1 MFFNGHNHT
10 MYSNLRL
17 IDCINKPKDLIDR
30 AIKLGLSGI
39 AITDHEA
46 LCCHIEVNQYAKQLR
61 ETNPNFTIA
70 LGNEIYLTETRDS
83 KQDYYHFI
91 LIAKDAEGHRALREL
106 SSIAWMNSYTDRR
119 MERTPILKSEVAE
132 VMKWAKGHLIATT
145 ACIGG
150 EASKLLLTQRIYKQS
165 NFDDTEINNK
175 LHQFINWCI
184 NTFGQD
190 DFYIECAP
198 GLSEEQIYVNKQ
210 LYLLARSY
218 GLKMVPATDSHY
230 LSKDLRFA
238 HKAYLN
244 SKDGDREVDTFY
256 EYCYLMDEQ
265 EAREK
270 LNESFENLR
279 LTQDPENWD
288 IVNWLFE
295 NTEIE
300 RQSIQFYDLTK
311 PQQIPTVDVK
321 NYNKRDFSQESQNR
335 WPILESLWNSDN
347 IQERAWINDVW
358 IGLREKLGADVDFI
372 NDEKVITYIDRLE
385 IEADVIKYIG
395 ERLGTCL
402 FAYFNTFK
410 HYIDLFWECGSI
422 VGPGRGS
429 STGFLS
435 NYLLGITQLDPIK
448 WNLPWWRFLNKER
461 AELPDI
467 DIDLAPSKR
476 PLIFE
481 KIREERGQLGL
492 LQVATFGTEGTK
504 SAIQTACRGYR
515 HLNEQGEEEYPD
527 GIDNDI
533 AQYISSLIPQER
545 GFLWSIADCVY
556 GNPSKNRRPVKTFIH
571 EVEQYEGLLDIIKNI
586 EGIVKNRSIHAS
598 GTILYDAEHIFD
610 TAAVMKATS
619 GDLITCYDLH
629 MAEAAGD
636 TKYDFLVT
644 EICDKMIQCL
654 ELLKENK
661 KIEDLSL
668 RELYNKYLHPEIIDT
683 TDTKLWDALAAG
695 TVLDVFQFNGGSGL
709 AIAKALKPRNP
720 LEMTAA
726 NAMMRLMNE
735 PGVESQ
741 QERYLR
747 IKKYG
752 INSFDKEMKNVG
764 LPQLMID
771 ALHEYCDTYY
781 GCVPIQEQMMQILMD
796 ERIAG
801 FSLKDANDA
810 RKIVAKKQM
819 NRIPELHDKFYKAI
833 SDVYVDNGKIADY
846 VWDIA
851 IRPQL
856 GYAFS
861 LNHSLPYSF
870 VGIQA
875 LVLAL
880 NWNSVYW
887 NTACLI
893 VNSGAVDADS
903 GGQTK
908 YDKIAKAIGD
918 IMGRGI
924 RVMPPNV
931 NRSGYGFEPDEE
943 ENVILYGLKALVDVG
958 EDVVASIIEKRPYE
972 SLEDFMWK
980 TKLNKKPMISLIK
993 SGALD
998 SFGERKKIMYQY
1010 LWMTCDKK
1018 KRITLQNMN
1027 GLIQRKLLPE
1037 QLNPQRAVFEFN
1049 RYLKDNCKH
1058 GDWFILDERAL
1069 NYINSNYSDI
1079 SLEAIAPYGMGLHTK
1094 IWDNVYQKEMDKVR
1108 DWMKNN
1114 QQEALYQLNK
1124 SIFMDAIEKYAQGNY
1139 SSWEM
1144 ETMCFYYHEHEL
1156 AHINKTRY
1164 GLIDYYDLPEEPVVE
1179 SYWKR
1184 NGRDIPLFQLARVY
1198 GTVIAKDKIRSNV
1211 ILLGPQGVFIV
1222 RCNKEFF
1229 AMFDKQISQRNLDG
1243 TKHVIE
1249 KSWFH
1254 RGSMLVFTGIRR
1266 GDEFV
1271 PKKYSNTPG
1280 HLIYKIDNI
1289 EKDGTLI
1296 IRSTRAQGIEEE
1308 DSE

>member
-17 IDCINKPKDLIDR
+17 IDCINKPKDLIDQ
-30 AIKLGLSGI
+30 AIQLGLSGI

-46 LCCHIEVNQYAKQLR
+46 LCCHIEVNQYAKKIK
-61 ETNPNFTIA
+61 ETNPDFTIA
-70 LGNEIYLTETRDS
+70 LGNEIYLTETREHN
-83 KQDYYHFI
+83 QEYYHFI
-91 LIAKDAEGHRALREL
+91 LIAKDALGHRALREL
-106 SSIAWMNSYTDRR
+106 SSKAWINSYIDRR
-119 MERTPILKSEVAE
+119 MERTPTLKSEVEE
-132 VMKWAKGHLIATT
+132 VMRNYKGHLIATT

-150 EASKLLLTQRIYKQS
+150 ELPKLILKRRILQQA
-165 NFDDTEINNK
+165 NLDDHDINQK
-175 LHQFINWCI
+175 IHQFIDWCI
-184 NTFGQD
+184 KVFGKD
-190 DFYIECAP
+190 DFYLECAP
-198 GLSEEQIYVNKQ
+198 GLSEEQLYVNKQ
-210 LYLLARSY
+210 LYFLARQY
-218 GLKMVPATDSHY
+218 ELLMVPATDSHY
-230 LSKDLRFA
+230 LRKDLRFA

-244 SKDGDREVDTFY
+244 SKEGEREVDKFY

-265 EAREK
+265 EVREK
-270 LNESFENLR
+270 LSTCFNDE
-279 LTQDPENWD
+279 
-288 IVNWLFE
+288 IIGWLLE
-295 NTEIE
+295 NTELERKSIE
-300 RQSIQFYDLTK
+300 FYDLTK
-311 PQQIPTVDVK
+311 AQQIPTVSVNPPEPSAWWNNNNSYADDF
-321 NYNKRDFSQESQNR
+321 NKGGCYE
-335 WPILESLWNSDN
+335 LLGSLFMSDEP
-347 IQERAWINDVW
+347 QERQWINDVW
-358 IGLREKLGADVDFI
+358 SALNEKIGFWGEHKNYVARI
-372 NDEKVITYIDRLE
+372 QT
-385 IEADVIKYIG
+385 EAEVIKYIG
-395 ERLGTCL
+395 ERLGNCL

-429 STGFLS
+429 ATGFLS
-435 NYLLGITQLDPIK
+435 NYLLGITQLDPMK
-448 WNLPWWRFLNKER
+448 WDLPWWRFLNKER
-461 AELPDI
+461 VELPDI
-467 DIDLAPSKR
+467 DIDLAPSVR
-476 PLIFE
+476 PKIFE

-515 HLNEQGEEEYPD
+515 HQNDEGEEEYPN

-533 AQYISSLIPQER
+533 AQYISSLVPQER
-545 GFLWSIADCVY
+545 GFLWSINDCIN
-556 GNPSKNRRPVKTFIH
+556 GNEEKGRKPVKTFIK
-571 EVEQYEGLLDIIKNI
+571 EVEQYPELLDIIKNI

-598 GTILYDAEHIFD
+598 GVILYDEEHIFD

-654 ELLKENK
+654 KLLKEHGK
-661 KIEDLSL
+661 VEDLSL

-683 TDTKLWDALAAG
+683 TDEKLWDALAAG
-695 TVLDVFQFNGGSGL
+695 TVLDVFQFNSGSGL
-709 AIAKALKPRNP
+709 AIAKSLKPRNP

-741 QERYLR
+741 QDRYLR
-747 IKKYG
+747 IKKSG
-752 INSFDKEMKNVG
+752 IASFDKEMKNIG
-764 LPQLMID
+764 LPQTMID

-796 ERIAG
+796 ERISG

-819 NRIPELHDKFYKAI
+819 NRIPELRDKFYKSI

-851 IRPQL
+851 VRPQL

-875 LVLAL
+875 LILAL
-880 NWNSVYW
+880 NWNSIYW

-893 VNSGAVDADS
+893 VNSGSIDTDS

-918 IMGRGI
+918 IVDYGI
-924 RVMPPNV
+924 KVAPPDV
-931 NRSGYGFEPDEE
+931 NYSNYGFEPNED
-943 ENVILYGLKALVDVG
+943 NNTILYGLKALVDIG
-958 EDVVASIIEKRPYE
+958 EDVVATIIKCRPYN

-980 TKLNKKPMISLIK
+980 TGLKKKAMISLIK
-993 SGALD
+993 CGALD

-1037 QLNPQRAVFEFN
+1037 ELNKQRAVFEFN
-1049 RYLKDNCKH
+1049 RYLKDKCKD
-1058 GDWFILDERAL
+1058 GDWFVLDDRAL
-1069 NYINSNYSDI
+1069 NYINVNYPNITLTSID
-1079 SLEAIAPYGMGLHTK
+1079 GLRVHTK
-1094 IWDNVYQKEMDKVR
+1094 VWDNVYQKEMDKVR
-1108 DWMKNN
+1108 EWMKEN

-1124 SIFMDAIEKYAQGNY
+1124 SIFIEAIEKYAQGNY

-1156 AHINKTRY
+1156 AHINKERY
-1164 GLIDYYDLPEEPVVE
+1164 GLIDYYSLPEEPVVD
-1179 SYWKR
+1179 SFWHK
-1184 NGRDIPLFQLARVY
+1184 NGREIPIYKLYRVY
-1198 GTVIAKDKIRSNV
+1198 GTVIAKNKAKGDV
-1211 ILLGPQGVFIV
+1211 TLLGPNGVFNV
-1222 RCNKEFF
+1222 WCNKEFF
-1229 AMFDKQISQRNLDG
+1229 AMFDKQISDRRPDG
-1243 TKHVIE
+1243 TKKIIE

-1254 RGSMLVFTGIRR
+1254 RGTMLVFTGMKR
-1266 GDEFV
+1266 GDEFI
-1271 PKKYSNTPG
+1271 PKKYANTPG
-1280 HLIYKIDNI
+1280 HLIYRIDEIN
-1289 EKDGTLI
+1289 KDGSLI
-1296 IRSTRAQGIEEE
+1296 MRATRAQGVAEEE
-1308 DSE
+1308 EE